1 MGNRVAEA
9 GKVIKTV
16 DHIDDISKVGTLTKL
31 AAKTSNLV
39 FDSAGYHVTNT
50 ILRNALNG
58 ESLTE

>member
-31 AAKTSNLV
+31 AAKGTHLV
-39 FDSAGYHVTNT
+39 FEGVGFHVTST
-50 ILRNALNG
+50 VLRNALNG
-58 ESLTE
+58 ETLTE